1 MYLQENIA
9 QLGLLIVVFEYNTS
23 IGLRLRHCF
32 NICNLVYG
40 TKYEWTCTLRSS
52 LVYLLNRSKAF
63 VPNYLIRF
71 ASSSIYLY
79 I

>member
-1 MYLQENIA
+1 MYLQANIA

-23 IGLRLRHCF
+23 IRLRHCF
-32 NICNLVYG
+32 SICNLVYG
-40 TKYEWTCTLRSS
+40 PTKYEWTCTLRSS